1 MAASSFALACDAL
14 ARERDRVFLQQVAAD
29 YNIAFEELE
38 AKYLVAAESAIK
50 VPKQKKPRVAKVTVE
65 GQTEAP
71 KCQALTAK
79 KGQCSFSALKGECY
93 CKRHLKQQNEPKQ
106 EVPKAVKPPPKKAP
120 AKVEPVHT
128 HAVDAKK
135 HADCDLCQ
143 SHGNI
148 LEEKPEAEFE
158 EVGEEEV
165 DEDVEHAKM
174 EEILHEYE
182 EGEDEE
188 PAVQADS
195 DAEESESDFD
205 EE

>member
-14 ARERDRVFLQQVAAD
+14 ARERDRVFLLRVSTD

-38 AKYLVAAESAIK
+38 AKYLVEAESAIK
-50 VPKQKKPRVAKVTVE
+50 VPKKKGPRKAKVTVE
-65 GQTEAP
+65 GQAEAP
-71 KCQALTAK
+71 KCTAMTAK
-79 KGQCSFSALKGECY
+79 KGQCSFSALKGECF

-106 EVPKAVKPPPKKAP
+106 DVPKAVKPPPKKAV

-128 HAVDAKK
+128 HAADGVK
-135 HADCDLCQ
+135 HGDCEPCQ

-158 EVGEEEV
+158 EVGEEEEDVSDDEIEV
-165 DEDVEHAKM
+165 DEPA
-174 EEILHEYE
+174 
-182 EGEDEE
+182 E
-188 PAVQADS
+188 PVDS
-195 DAEESESDFD
+195 EAEPESDFD

>member
-14 ARERDRVFLQQVAAD
+14 ARERDRVFLMRVSTD

-38 AKYLVAAESAIK
+38 AKYLVEAESAIK
-50 VPKQKKPRVAKVTVE
+50 VPKKKGPRKAKVTVE
-65 GQTEAP
+65 GQAEAP
-71 KCQALTAK
+71 KCTAMTAK
-79 KGQCSFSALKGECY
+79 KGQCSFSALKGECF

-106 EVPKAVKPPPKKAP
+106 EVPKAVKPLPKKAV

-128 HAVDAKK
+128 HAADGVK
-135 HADCDLCQ
+135 HGDCEPCQ

-158 EVGEEEV
+158 EVGEEEDVSDDEIEVEV
-165 DEDVEHAKM
+165 DEPA
-174 EEILHEYE
+174 
-182 EGEDEE
+182 E
-188 PAVQADS
+188 PVDS
-195 DAEESESDFD
+195 EAEPESDFD

>member
-14 ARERDRVFLQQVAAD
+14 ARERDRVFLLRVSTD

-38 AKYLVAAESAIK
+38 AKYLVEAESAIK
-50 VPKQKKPRVAKVTVE
+50 VPKKKGPRKAKVTVE
-65 GQTEAP
+65 GQAEAP
-71 KCQALTAK
+71 KCTAMTAK
-79 KGQCSFSALKGECY
+79 KGQCSFSALKGECF

-106 EVPKAVKPPPKKAP
+106 EVPKAVKPLPKKAV

-128 HAVDAKK
+128 HAADGVK
-135 HADCDLCQ
+135 HGDCEPCQ

-158 EVGEEEV
+158 EVGEEEDVSDDEIEVEV
-165 DEDVEHAKM
+165 DEPA
-174 EEILHEYE
+174 
-182 EGEDEE
+182 E
-188 PAVQADS
+188 PVDS
-195 DAEESESDFD
+195 EAEPESDFD

>member
-14 ARERDRVFLQQVAAD
+14 ARERDRVFLLQVAAD

-128 HAVDAKK
+128 HAVDTKK

-143 SHGNI
+143 SHGNV
-148 LEEKPEAEFE
+148 LEAKPVEEFE
-158 EVGEEEV
+158 EAVESESESESESEV
-165 DEDVEHAKM
+165 AVE
-174 EEILHEYE
+174 I
-182 EGEDEE
+182 DEE
-188 PAVQADS
+188 LAAPVDS
-195 DAEESESDFD
+195 EAESESDFD

>member
-14 ARERDRVFLQQVAAD
+14 VRERDRVFLLKVSTD

-38 AKYLVAAESAIK
+38 AKYLVEAESAIK
-50 VPKQKKPRVAKVTVE
+50 VPKKKGPRKAKVTVE

-71 KCQALTAK
+71 KCTAMTAK
-79 KGQCSFSALKGECY
+79 KGQCSFAALKGECF
-93 CKRHLKQQNEPKQ
+93 CKRHLKQQSEPKQ
-106 EVPKAVKPPPKKAP
+106 EVPKAVKPPPKKAV

-128 HAVDAKK
+128 HAADGAK
-135 HADCDLCQ
+135 HADCEPCQ

-158 EVGEEEV
+158 EAVSEDEVEVEVGEP
-165 DEDVEHAKM
+165 D
-174 EEILHEYE
+174 E
-182 EGEDEE
+182 EGEDASDEEIEVEE
-188 PAVQADS
+188 PAAPVDS
-195 DAEESESDFD
+195 GSESEFD

>member
-14 ARERDRVFLQQVAAD
+14 ARERDRVFLLRVSTD

-38 AKYLVAAESAIK
+38 AKYLVEAESAIK
-50 VPKQKKPRVAKVTVE
+50 VPKKKGPRKAKVTVE
-65 GQTEAP
+65 GQAEAP
-71 KCQALTAK
+71 KCTAMTAK
-79 KGQCSFSALKGECY
+79 KGQCSFSALKGECF

-106 EVPKAVKPPPKKAP
+106 EVPKAVKPPPKKAV

-128 HAVDAKK
+128 HAADGVK
-135 HADCDLCQ
+135 HGDCEPCQ

-158 EVGEEEV
+158 EVGEP
-165 DEDVEHAKM
+165 D
-174 EEILHEYE
+174 E
-182 EGEDEE
+182 EGEDVSDDEIEE
-188 PAVQADS
+188 PAEPVDS
-195 DAEESESDFD
+195 EAEPESDFD